1 MPNTTMSTIEKSLN
15 TPITSRSP
23 LATAILA
30 TLITATPLASGAV
43 MANTSSFNIDDSLEQ
58 QVIDWRRDIHQHPEL
73 GNQETR
79 TAALVAEHLES
90 LGMEVR
96 TGVAETG
103 VVAFLEGGQPGPTI
117 ALRADMDAL
126 PVAEKTDLPFASQAT
141 ATYNGKEVP
150 VMHACGHDN
159 HVAMLM
165 GAAEA
170 LAEMKDELRGNVLF
184 VFQPAE
190 EGVYDADTWGAKQM
204 LEEGAFDEHPPEAV
218 FGIHVVSSL
227 HTGQLGYRAGPLL
240 ASSDTFEITVNG
252 SQTHG
257 ASPWNGV
264 DPIVTASQIVNN
276 AQSIISRQVDIRTPS
291 VLTFGIFE
299 GGVRENIIPESV
311 TLKGTLRNF
320 DMDIRDQVFANLE
333 RMATSTAE
341 ANGANAEAH
350 LHEGYPVTVNDPEL
364 VNAMLPV
371 AQQLVGEENV
381 VEVPMT
387 TAAEDFSYYAEEVPG
402 MFINLGITP
411 PDQDL
416 AEAAPNH
423 SPHFFA
429 DEAALKTGTELFV
442 NLVMNYPDRVDS

>member
-1 MPNTTMSTIEKSLN
+1 MKLSASVST
-15 TPITSRSP
+15 
-23 LATAILA
+23 LATAISTA
-30 TLITATPLASGAV
+30 TLLTTLPIASSIAQ
-43 MANTSSFNIDDSLEQ
+43 ASAPAFTIDDALEQ

-79 TAALVAEHLES
+79 TAALIAEHLES
-90 LGMEVR
+90 LGLEVR

-103 VVAFLEGGQPGPTI
+103 VVAFLEGGKPGPTI

-126 PVAEKTDLPFASQAT
+126 PVEEKNDLPFASQAT
-141 ATYNGKEVP
+141 ATYNGKQVP
-150 VMHACGHDN
+150 VMHACGHDT
-159 HVAMLM
+159 HVAMLL
-165 GAAEA
+165 GAADA
-170 LAEMKDELRGNVLF
+170 LAEMKDQLRGNVLF

-190 EGVYDADTWGAKQM
+190 EGVYEAESWGAEQM
-204 LEEGAFDEHPPEAV
+204 LAEGAFDEHPPEAV

-227 HTGQLGYRAGPLL
+227 HTGQLGYRAGPML
-240 ASSDTFEITVNG
+240 ASSDTFEIDVTG

-264 DPIVTASQIVNN
+264 DPIVTASQIVTN
-276 AQSIISRQVDIRTPS
+276 AQSIVSRQVDIRTPS

-299 GGVRENIIPESV
+299 GGVRENIIPENV

-320 DMDIRDQVFANLE
+320 DMDIRDQVFASLD

-341 ANGANAEAH
+341 ANGAHAEAH

-371 AQQLVGEENV
+371 ARELVGEEDL

-387 TAAEDFSYYAEEVPG
+387 TAAEDFSYYAQEVPG
-402 MFINLGITP
+402 MFINLGVTP
-411 PDQDL
+411 PDENVAD
-416 AEAAPNH
+416 AAPNH
-423 SPHFFA
+423 SPHFFV

-442 NLVMNYPDRVDS
+442 NMALRYPDQVDS